1 MQIILRKT
9 LFSSNASLWEKSWRN
24 AECTHLSFLKLLGWD
39 KTFKSP
45 LNTTTFLKLANHIA
59 LPIVKNCWQHVFL
72 IIMVLNVKHWRNPYS
87 RHVMLNRRR
96 RKTFFKRLTFL
107 HETLVKRWLQASSF
121 SRNMLTEN
129 DKTLFKYNLLWWKT
143 WPNMTKNC
151 FETCCEFVRMGKD
164 CLPSYF
170 TTFRTLKLRGFWV
183 LFKDFMVKLW
193 MLILSL
199 GCFLTGA
206 VDKQHASLRSRDW
219 IYAVS
224 KHDFCSNISAE
235 SYRWKHPRNPM
246 NPWD

>member
-59 LPIVKNCWQHVFL
+59 LLIVKNCWQHVFL
-72 IIMVLNVKHWRNPYS
+72 ITMALNVKHWRNPYS

-96 RKTFFKRLTFL
+96 GNTFFFNAWPFYMRPWPNGGFK
-107 HETLVKRWLQASSF
+107 HP
-121 SRNMLTEN
+121 
-129 DKTLFKYNLLWWKT
+129 LFREICWRKMTKLWWKT
-143 WPNMTKNC
+143 WPNMTKKC

-164 CLPSYF
+164 CLPNYF
-170 TTFRTLKLRGFWV
+170 TTFRTLKLRGFLV

-206 VDKQHASLRSRDW
+206 VDKQLATLRSRDW

-224 KHDFCSNISAE
+224 KNKCCSNIFAE
-235 SYRWKHPRNPM
+235 S
-246 NPWD
+246 